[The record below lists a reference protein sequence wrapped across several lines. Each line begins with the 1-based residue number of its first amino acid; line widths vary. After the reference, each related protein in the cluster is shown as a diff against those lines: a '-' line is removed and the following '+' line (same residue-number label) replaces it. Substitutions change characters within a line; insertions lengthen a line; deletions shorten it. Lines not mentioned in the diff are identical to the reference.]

1 VTASGTHLVLI
12 PSFNTGRKLVETIEA
27 ARSAWNPVW
36 VVIDGSSDGSE
47 QATLAMAERDPGL
60 TVMIRAANGGQGAA
74 LYDGLKAAAA
84 AGFTHVLTM
93 DADGQHPPERIGAFM
108 AESKANP
115 RAMVLGRPIFD
126 ASAPLERLAGRRLAN
141 LLARLA
147 SSFADI
153 GDCLCG
159 FRVYP
164 LSPLLAAMG
173 RTRHMRGFD
182 FDPEAAIRLAQAGLP
197 IINLPAE
204 IRYFRPAEGGVS
216 HFRYWRDNLVLAHMY
231 LRLVGSSLIARRR
244 AHRIDIGVRA
254 EAGRR

>member
-1 VTASGTHLVLI
+1 MTASETHLVLI
-12 PSFNTGRKLVETIEA
+12 PSFNTGRKLIETIET

-36 VVIDGSSDGSE
+36 IVIDGSTDGSE
-47 QATLAMAERDPGL
+47 RPALAMAETDPGL
-60 TVMIRAANGGQGAA
+60 RVIMRAANGGKGAA

-84 AGFTHVLTM
+84 AGFTHALTM

-108 AESKANP
+108 AQSKANP

-147 SSFADI
+147 SGFADI

-159 FRVYP
+159 FWVYP
-164 LSPLLAAMG
+164 TGPLLATMA

-204 IRYFRPAEGGVS
+204 IRYFLPAEGGVS
-216 HFRYWRDNLVLAHMY
+216 HFRYWRDNLVLTHMY
-231 LRLVGSSLIARRR
+231 VRLIGSLLRPRPAR
-244 AHRIDIGVRA
+244 HVDIGVRA